1 MYPKRIGTLTP
12 PNTTKCRGGG
22 GGGAAMAPPL
32 LDRFK
37 KAGANMVNIEAGEGN
52 DGDNFYEDL
61 NCEL

>member
-1 MYPKRIGTLTP
+1 MSINRLS
-12 PNTTKCRGGG
+12 
-22 GGGAAMAPPL
+22 AMAPPL

-37 KAGANMVNIEAGEGN
+37 KAGANMVNMEAGEGN